1 MVRKII
7 ISAMLLALM
16 LSFSA
21 CGKNSA
27 EEITT
32 AQPLE
37 TTAAVPGNEN
47 TTAYQESTSALQQ
60 ATTAEITTQAATQA
74 IVTTAATTVPTTQSV
89 SSWDAQRVVSFYKE
103 AAAATGNTVKSEQ
116 VIALEDISVNNGQ
129 LGGVFSFVT
138 PILSSFLSS
147 SSTVTDGITGDFSLL
162 SVQDVSSARAYET
175 AKGTAVEITLREQS
189 VNAAEKDSDV
199 GISHGISVVADLPS
213 IMSQLRD
220 KGLPIEIS
228 LEKTVMTYKNPVI
241 KAVVDENGKIV
252 NGTWSCTVEIS
263 LSDYKFA
270 GSAVESTRVVLDNK
284 ITVASGFN
292 P

>member
-7 ISAMLLALM
+7 ISAMLLALV

-21 CGKNSA
+21 CGRNSA

-32 AQPLE
+32 ARPLE

-47 TTAYQESTSALQQ
+47 TTAYQESTSALQE

-252 NGTWSCTVEIS
+252 NGTWSCIVEIS

-284 ITVASGFN
+284 ITVGSGFN